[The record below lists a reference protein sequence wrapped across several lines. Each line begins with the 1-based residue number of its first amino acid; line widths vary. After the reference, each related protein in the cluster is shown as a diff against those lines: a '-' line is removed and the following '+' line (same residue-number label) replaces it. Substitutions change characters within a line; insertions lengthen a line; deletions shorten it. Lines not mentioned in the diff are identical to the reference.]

1 MGNGRNASIVLSEF
15 LSNQYR
21 KKAELKIIKLKGQ
34 SQEFL
39 REKYKRQTIIY
50 YHYMF
55 FSIASQRVKATYLQQ
70 HTQDACNMAA
80 ASIIHLKIPNMR
92 NVDGM

>member
-15 LSNQYR
+15 LSNQYG

-39 REKYKRQTIIY
+39 REKYKRQTII
-50 YHYMF
+50 
-55 FSIASQRVKATYLQQ
+55 
-70 HTQDACNMAA
+70 
-80 ASIIHLKIPNMR
+80 
-92 NVDGM
+92 